1 MKKLMFICMLVVLG
15 GLAHAQTFG
24 SDTPPNPSPGRPE
37 GALPGGGG
45 AGAPVAEGA
54 VVTMAL
60 AAGYALIRRKKE
72 NR

>member
-1 MKKLMFICMLVVLG
+1 MKKLMFIVMLTLG
-15 GLAHAQTFG
+15 VGLVQGQTFG

-37 GALPGGGG
+37 GTLPGGG

-54 VVTMAL
+54 VITMAL
-60 AAGYALIRRKKE
+60 AAGYALMRRKKE

>member
-1 MKKLMFICMLVVLG
+1 MKKLMFIVMLTLG
-15 GLAHAQTFG
+15 VGLVQAQSFG

-54 VVTMAL
+54 VITMAL
-60 AAGYALIRRKKE
+60 AAGYALMRRKKE